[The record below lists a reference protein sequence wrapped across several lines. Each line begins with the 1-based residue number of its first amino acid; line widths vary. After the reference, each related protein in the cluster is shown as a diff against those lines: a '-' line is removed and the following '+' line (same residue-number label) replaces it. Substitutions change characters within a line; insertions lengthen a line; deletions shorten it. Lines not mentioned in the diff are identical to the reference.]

1 MKILLLLLSL
11 FLIPEPMASDA
22 PANSSDDERIQ
33 QLVKHFDAKGVDI
46 KPLLSDERFALVEK
60 ITRKFTRSAERRIE
74 SLDDYKK
81 VIGYDAKKRAID
93 KFYTEYSNEL
103 KAAEA
108 EYGIP
113 KEVIIGIIAV
123 ESDFGKNRGSYNPF
137 NVYVSMYVEDHRA
150 EWALAQLEELLEFVE
165 KKNMDV
171 LSMKSSYAGAMSYAQ
186 FIPYSLNRWWVG
198 DQLYHMP
205 DNINSVANYLAH
217 FKNKTG
223 SLETAVLRYNPS
235 SLYQGAVLAL
245 AEDAGTIINSKP

>member
-11 FLIPEPMASDA
+11 FLIPEPMASEA
-22 PANSSDDERIQ
+22 PVNSSDDDRIQ
-33 QLVKHFDAKGVDI
+33 QLVDHFNAKGVDI
-46 KPLLSDERFALVEK
+46 KPLLDDERFALVEK

-81 VIGYDAKKRAID
+81 VIGYDAKKSAID
-93 KFYTEYSNEL
+93 TFYSKYSAEL

-123 ESDFGKNRGSYNPF
+123 ESDFGKNKGRYNPF

-150 EWALAQLEELLEFVE
+150 KWALAQLEDLIEFAE
-165 KKNMDV
+165 KKDMDI
-171 LSMKSSYAGAMSYAQ
+171 LSLKSSYAGAMSYAQ
-186 FIPYSLNRWWVG
+186 FIPTSLKRFWVG
-198 DQLYHMP
+198 NELYHMP

-217 FKNKTG
+217 FVNVTG

-235 SLYQGAVLAL
+235 SLYQSAVLAL
-245 AEDAGTIINSKP
+245 AEDAESIINSEP

>member
-1 MKILLLLLSL
+1 
-11 FLIPEPMASDA
+11 MASDA

-33 QLVKHFDAKGVDI
+33 QLVKHFNAKGVDI

-81 VIGYDAKKRAID
+81 VIGYDAKKRAIN

>member
-1 MKILLLLLSL
+1 
-11 FLIPEPMASDA
+11 MASDA

>member
-11 FLIPEPMASDA
+11 FLLPESITSDQ
-22 PANSSDDERIQ
+22 PSTTTDDERIQ

-46 KPLLSDERFALVEK
+46 KPLLNDERFELVER
-60 ITRKFTRSAERRIE
+60 ITKKFTRSAERRIE
-74 SLDDYKK
+74 NLDDYKK

-93 KFYTEYSNEL
+93 TFYAQYSDEL
-103 KAAEA
+103 QAAEK

-123 ESDFGKNRGSYNPF
+123 ESDFGKNKGRYNPF

-171 LSMKSSYAGAMSYAQ
+171 LDMKSSYAGAMSYAQ

-235 SLYQGAVLAL
+235 SLYVGAVLAL
-245 AEDAGTIINSKP
+245 ADDAKLVTNSTP